1 MATMSLGRRMAVL
14 VVSALM
20 ALTLVTVSP
29 AAWAD
34 NGHHYGQL
42 KNGNHGHQHG
52 GGGDVP
58 TF

>member
-1 MATMSLGRRMAVL
+1 MTTMSLGRRMAVL

-20 ALTLVTVSP
+20 ALMLVAVSP

-42 KNGNHGHQHG
+42 KNGNHGHHHG
-52 GGGDVP
+52 GGDAPNG
-58 TF
+58 